1 MQCSRLFSQ
10 DGQLYLLS
18 YFLFLWSRMLLSVH
32 AKRARTNANSQGV
45 GINPL
50 MMGVNPLTAA
60 LMMNNNNMAG
70 MNNMMRN
77 QAAGFSDDEDEEVP
91 MQLQQQL
98 WSLA

>member
-1 MQCSRLFSQ
+1 
-10 DGQLYLLS
+10 
-18 YFLFLWSRMLLSVH
+18 
-32 AKRARTNANSQGV
+32 
-45 GINPL
+45 
-50 MMGVNPLTAA
+50 MGVNPLTAA

-98 WSLA
+98 WSLAWTVFSQLFIVVTCAALGGPRSVVFFVSMCFLGGAYAKRCI